1 MSSGSD
7 PMSKE
12 IKKDHWTVHDIEEL
26 KEKFSDWLDDTVER
40 LGSEREVSS
49 RVDDDGKLH
58 FKIHDVV
65 LSDPNDK
72 GDEQDLYVTVE
83 RVESHEVNEE

>member
-1 MSSGSD
+1 MSEQISD
-7 PMSKE
+7 QDSTYHY
-12 IKKDHWTVHDIEEL
+12 IDEL
-26 KEKFSDWLDDTVER
+26 KETFSDWLDDTVDR
-40 LGSEREVSS
+40 LGGEREVSS

-58 FKIHDVV
+58 FRIHDVI

>member
-1 MSSGSD
+1 MSEQISD
-7 PMSKE
+7 
-12 IKKDHWTVHDIEEL
+12 DHWICHDLDEL
-26 KEKFSDWLDDTVER
+26 KDKLCDWLDDQDNVPPI
-40 LGSEREVSS
+40 SEDAKVSS
-49 RVDDDGKLH
+49 VVVDGKLH

-72 GDEQDLYVTVE
+72 GDEQDLYVTLE